1 MKLILSNIILFIF
14 IFTFLESRA
23 TRSVKSNASRVSMQ
37 SRIDEQKKR
46 AEKKKEEW
54 DRSTSVS
61 QADKPTV
68 EDKVAA

>member
-1 MKLILSNIILFIF
+1 
-14 IFTFLESRA
+14 
-23 TRSVKSNASRVSMQ
+23 MQ

-46 AEKKKEEW
+46 AERKKEEW
-54 DRSTSVS
+54 DRTTNVS